1 MVVSCSNAS
10 GLAKCV
16 FLALCVLGAA
26 ACMAASAGVGARVG
40 AGGLPGAASPPV
52 SDTMAQRVL
61 ACTGCHGPQGKSS
74 PEGYVPRIAGKP
86 AGYLH
91 QQLLAFRD
99 GRRRHDGM
107 ARLLQHLGDDYL
119 AEIAAHFAAL
129 DVPYAVAATNRAA
142 VSVTTLQR
150 GEQLALRGDV
160 ALQLPACVA
169 CHGRA
174 LTGVVPA
181 VPGLLGLPK
190 DYVLGQLGGWR
201 VGARQARKPDCMA
214 LIAQRLAPADVAAVA
229 EWLQAQPIPTAA
241 APVPQAPA
249 TWPMECGSVRP

>member
-1 MVVSCSNAS
+1 MLCLFGAVACAAAS
-10 GLAKCV
+10 TGA
-16 FLALCVLGAA
+16 GAA
-26 ACMAASAGVGARVG
+26 PASV
-40 AGGLPGAASPPV
+40 LSPV
-52 SDTMAQRVL
+52 TNTMAQRVL

-86 AGYLH
+86 GGYLH

-129 DVPYAVAATNRAA
+129 DVPYEPAATSRAA
-142 VSVTTLQR
+142 VSVTGLQR
-150 GEQLALRGDV
+150 GEQLALIGDV

-229 EWLQAQPIPTAA
+229 EWLQAQPVPAVA
-241 APVPQAPA
+241 APVSQAPA
-249 TWPMECGSVRP
+249 TWPMECGSLRP